1 MTVPKRRQARLPAGE
16 IAYLD
21 EGAGPAVV
29 LLHGFPTSAH
39 LWRDLVPM
47 LAPRFRAIAPDL
59 LGYGDSSKPADVDA
73 LTIRAQARMVRDLLE
88 HLGIEEFS
96 VVGHDIGGGV
106 AQLLAF
112 EGGVHTMALADTISL
127 DSWPIEAVKMIAE
140 ASDEQVTEDFA
151 ADVARVAFDVGMS
164 HRERLADED
173 LEEYLRPWR
182 AEPLALVR
190 AARAIDGEGLRD
202 TEGRLRSLEQRV
214 LVAWGEDDP
223 FQGAE
228 WAERLGELL
237 PGATVALLPGCGHFI
252 TEDAPETVLPLISR
266 YLETHELG
274 GHAHAER
281 TPVELGISFQ
291 RPARPSVP
299 EGFEDIEED

>member
-1 MTVPKRRQARLPAGE
+1 MTVPERRRVRLAPGE

-21 EGAGPAVV
+21 EGEGPAVV

-59 LGYGDSSKPADVDA
+59 LGYGDSSKPADADA
-73 LTIRAQARMVRDLLE
+73 LTIGAQAGMVRDLLV
-88 HLGIEEFS
+88 HLGIEEFAM
-96 VVGHDIGGGV
+96 VGHDIGGGI

-112 EGGVHTMALADTISL
+112 EGGVRSMVLADTISL

-140 ASDEQVTEDFA
+140 ASDEQVIEDSVV
-151 ADVARVAFDVGMS
+151 DVTRVAFDVGMG

-173 LEEYLRPWR
+173 LEEFLRPWR

-190 AARAIDGEGLRD
+190 AARAIDGVGLRD
-202 TEGRLRSLEQRV
+202 SEDRLRSLEQRV
-214 LVAWGEDDP
+214 LIAWGEDDS
-223 FQGAE
+223 FQDAG

-237 PGATVALLPGCGHFI
+237 PGATVAILPGCGHFI
-252 TEDAPETVLPLISR
+252 TEDAPETVLPLIVR

-281 TPVELGISFQ
+281 TPIELGISFQ